1 MSRDSQ
7 LDLHLKSLESS
18 RLVSG
23 AHDDRLSGLIAV
35 LNSVGTDEDDTQ
47 LVDELCEALDGVRSN
62 ILQALDDKPM
72 QPLTLEEMGV
82 MLGDKGE
89 NDIPL
94 QYRTQRDRPPLPLD
108 KLSVTAIF
116 CLWTSLSETCPNLIL
131 TRLFKMTIL
140 MS

>member
-7 LDLHLKSLESS
+7 LGPHLKSLENS
-18 RLVSG
+18 RPVSG
-23 AHDDRLSGLIAV
+23 AYDDRLSGLTAV
-35 LNSVGTDEDDTQ
+35 LNSVRTGEDDTQ
-47 LVDELCEALDGVRSN
+47 LVVELGEELDGVRTGM
-62 ILQALDDKPM
+62 LQAVDDKSM

-94 QYRTQRDRPPLPLD
+94 QYRTPRDRPPLPLD

-116 CLWTSLSETCPNLIL
+116 CLWTSLSETCPYLIL
-131 TRLFKMTIL
+131 T
-140 MS
+140 